1 MSDHPSSG
9 SRPLI
14 PGQISSWLG
23 VVAAAAAALIATGT
37 AYTLVRRAPSA
48 DAQRRQEEKA
58 LRVDN
63 NKQALELITQPARNA
78 DGTYRIP
85 LNVARALIAADPK
98 VIAKIQAAGTPA
110 VSAAPAGS
118 STAAAYLPGPFV
130 AADAEQMKRG
140 AAVYARTCIACHQP
154 TGKGLPPVFPSIAE
168 TPIVVG
174 NPELPIKFI
183 TNGLMGPITVAGT
196 TFNSMMPPVA
206 GVTEQDIAD
215 VLTYVRQ
222 SFGNKGNPVSVDQVK
237 AVRAANAARTAMWNT
252 AELGLK

>member
-1 MSDHPSSG
+1 MSEQPSSG
-9 SRPLI
+9 DRPLI
-14 PGQISSWLG
+14 SGQIAAWLRL
-23 VVAAAAAALIATGT
+23 VCFAAAALIVTGYVYLSVRK
-37 AYTLVRRAPSA
+37 APNAEADRRA
-48 DAQRRQEEKA
+48 AQKVLRAENTKKGLA
-58 LRVDN
+58 LIS
-63 NKQALELITQPARNA
+63 EPGRNA

-85 LNVARALIAADPK
+85 VKDAAALIVADDK
-98 VIAKIQAAGTPA
+98 VIAKLQAAARPA
-110 VSAAPAGS
+110 PAPAAAPAAEG
-118 STAAAYLPGPFV
+118 AFV
-130 AADAEQMKRG
+130 KASEEQMKRG

-168 TPIVVG
+168 TPIIVG

-183 TNGLMGPITVAGT
+183 LQGLMGPITVGGM

-206 GVTEQDIAD
+206 GVNDQEIAD

-237 AVRAANAARTAMWNT
+237 AVRAATAGRTAPWTT